1 MIRYLCNVNSK
12 PLLDMKSRYLPI
24 MIVFLVLLG
33 CCGRKPT
40 TTVPDS
46 MYPLTLIDTSQIRP
60 DVMKVISSCIK
71 EYPTQ
76 KAFILNCWYLYEDH
90 GFLSNGCNIDNDIY
104 SFQPAYE
111 WAFTGGE
118 FSEGNLYPSHY
129 FRVDDNIVFVTS
141 RNDAYLKQE
150 PLKHVYDS
158 VVSAVNGARAHNHK
172 WILVYHKRDTTMILD
187 HLSPDTILPIVIP
200 IPRIVKSSIRFT
212 P

>member
-90 GFLSNGCNIDNDIY
+90 GFLS
-104 SFQPAYE
+104 S
-111 WAFTGGE
+111 
-118 FSEGNLYPSHY
+118 L
-129 FRVDDNIVFVTS
+129 
-141 RNDAYLKQE
+141 
-150 PLKHVYDS
+150 PLQALS
-158 VVSAVNGARAHNHK
+158 
-172 WILVYHKRDTTMILD
+172 
-187 HLSPDTILPIVIP
+187 LSPSRGEENFLSPQ
-200 IPRIVKSSIRFT
+200 RFFL
-212 P
+212 